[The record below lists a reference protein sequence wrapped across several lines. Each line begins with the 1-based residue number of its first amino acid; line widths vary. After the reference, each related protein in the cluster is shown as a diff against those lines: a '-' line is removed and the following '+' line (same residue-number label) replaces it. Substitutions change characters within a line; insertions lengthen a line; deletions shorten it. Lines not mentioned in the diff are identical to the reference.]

1 MTGVGFKTLHQKAN
15 LGLFS
20 FLFWD
25 ETADAFPAR
34 LGHGLAGEQRIK
46 GIAQVM
52 LCDHFPWFA
61 EILIKII
68 DAPAVNN
75 VSIRFRQ
82 HYLRRDCGAGGL
94 HQLVLP
100 IMDSVELGVIV
111 IFLVRCDLG
120 RSHFRI
126 CIHQCELRL
135 GAITLNDSANLGRE
149 LVGHRAIVCDEKQNG
164 RPFFFGGQWCLYITV
179 DILDG

>member
-1 MTGVGFKTLHQKAN
+1 MTGVGFETLHQKAN

-25 ETADAFPAR
+25 ETADAFPTR
-34 LGHGLAGEQRIK
+34 LRHGLAGEQ
-46 GIAQVM
+46 GIEGITQIV
-52 LCDHFPWFA
+52 LCYYSPRFTK
-61 EILIKII
+61 ILIKII

-75 VSIRFRQ
+75 MSIRFR
-82 HYLRRDCGAGGL
+82 HHNLRRDCGASGL

-120 RSHFRI
+120 RSHLRI

-135 GAITLNDSANLGRE
+135 GAITLNDPANLGRE